1 MKKYI
6 ARRKLKPCVTI
17 AIDKDSPIMMS
28 KEKSLKDTEVQVII
42 TSDSK
47 PTAEIIKREFMPVL
61 RKLHRQYEL
70 SYYLIKVKRR
80 LAKSND
86 AD

>member
-42 TSDSK
+42 TSDSELA
-47 PTAEIIKREFMPVL
+47 AESIKKELMPVL
-61 RKLHRQYEL
+61 QKLHRQHEL
-70 SYYLIKVKRR
+70 SYYLIKVKRG
-80 LAKSND
+80 LAK
-86 AD
+86 

>member
-42 TSDSK
+42 TSDSEMA
-47 PTAEIIKREFMPVL
+47 AESIKKELMPVL
-61 RKLHRQYEL
+61 RKLHRQHEL
-70 SYYLIKVKRR
+70 SYYLIKVKRG
-80 LAKSND
+80 LAR
-86 AD
+86 